1 MILWHATDY
10 QNIPNIMAKGI
21 IPNRYNEVFFADN
34 CASAMMFVAMRGHTH
49 IVALPVEFKPAEVKE
64 SFDHSQEFYRCRA
77 CFVGVMGHYNC
88 ALYGCEI
95 LSWRASM
102 ITGTLEILKC
112 EKCKERN
119 AGKS

>member
-1 MILWHATDY
+1 MTPERDY
-10 QNIPNIMAKGI
+10 KKEWAETIPKG
-21 IPNRYNEVFFADN
+21 
-34 CASAMMFVAMRGHTH
+34 
-49 IVALPVEFKPAEVKE
+49 EFCNG
-64 SFDHSQEFYRCRA
+64 CRA

-88 ALYGCEI
+88 ALYSCEI

>member
-77 CFVGVMGHYNC
+77 YTFNKLVEPTRIMWDKARKVN
-88 ALYGCEI
+88 
-95 LSWRASM
+95 
-102 ITGTLEILKC
+102 LE
-112 EKCKERN
+112 ERQV
-119 AGKS
+119 KVS